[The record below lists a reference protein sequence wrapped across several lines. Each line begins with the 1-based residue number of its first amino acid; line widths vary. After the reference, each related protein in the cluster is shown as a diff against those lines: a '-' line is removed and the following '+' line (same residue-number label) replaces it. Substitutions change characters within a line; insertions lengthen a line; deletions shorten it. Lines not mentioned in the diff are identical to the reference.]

1 MNAHVM
7 LWICNYN
14 RDTSS
19 CILNTTFLH
28 GTPGILG
35 LSELLFY
42 WDKAIITYKARV
54 LGLGITKCPKHV
66 KLHPRVLTIILSL
79 PKKFYDF
86 WSYLGTYKI
95 PKD

>member
-28 GTPGILG
+28 GTPGKLG
-35 LSELLFY
+35 FSESVSY

-54 LGLGITKCPKHV
+54 LGFALWESNNVQNMSNFTHG
-66 KLHPRVLTIILSL
+66 
-79 PKKFYDF
+79 F
-86 WSYLGTYKI
+86 
-95 PKD
+95 